1 MSCISDGSGS
11 HAQYRAEDADGVD
24 QNTMFISMF
33 CAVRIHAEWTDDDGN
48 FHKIILWEN
57 LMANSPYSHS
67 PLRMKYCKE
76 SKGRPRIRLHII
88 SSYHS
93 FKFIYRGN

>member
-1 MSCISDGSGS
+1 MYISDGSGC
-11 HAQYRAEDADGVD
+11 HAEYRAADADGVD

-48 FHKIILWEN
+48 FQKIILWEN
-57 LMANSPYSHS
+57 LMANSPYAHS
-67 PLRMKYCKE
+67 PLRMKYCRE
-76 SKGRPRIRLHII
+76 SKGTYNYIRI

-93 FKFIYRGN
+93 FKFIYRDN

>member
-57 LMANSPYSHS
+57 LMANSPYAHS

-76 SKGRPRIRLHII
+76 SKG
-88 SSYHS
+88 
-93 FKFIYRGN
+93 KT